1 MVVLVAFWDVYSP
14 PPSMTSHGQQA
25 LFLSHSSGSQSEMGY
40 ESVQHSIILT
50 IPLFFVT
57 WENTRVF
64 SNALYLLSIRNHFYV
79 IKNYRLS
86 GSILT
91 LLVEENL

>member
-1 MVVLVAFWDVYSP
+1 MPHLITFNIILKVMVVLVAFWDVYSP

-25 LFLSHSSGSQSEMGY
+25 LFLSHSSGSQYEIGY
-40 ESVQHSIILT
+40 ESVQHSLILT

-64 SNALYLLSIRNHFYV
+64 SNTLS
-79 IKNYRLS
+79 
-86 GSILT
+86 
-91 LLVEENL
+91 VEY